1 MIKRIGWW
9 ALFIVSLLIAWRLAG
24 VLMDFVL
31 LAVIISALVA
41 YRRWPGKTKK

>member
-9 ALFIVSLLIAWRLAG
+9 TLLIVSLFIAWRLAG
-24 VLMDFVL
+24 VLMDLAL
-31 LAVIISALVA
+31 LVVIISALLA